1 MARWSAV
8 FPDSASLGLRAA
20 PLTPTSHSTTRF
32 LPDDAAACNKV
43 LPCRSDTL
51 AGCEQ
56 IPAAT
61 NLRRDEQNI
70 KRTN

>member
-1 MARWSAV
+1 MY
-8 FPDSASLGLRAA
+8 PDSASLGLRAA
-20 PLTPTSHSTTRF
+20 SFTPTSHSTTRF

-56 IPAAT
+56 TPAAT
-61 NLRRDEQNI
+61 NLRRGEQSI
-70 KRTN
+70 RMTD